1 MRMERYLLETYGTA
15 EQILNDNRRI
25 MESIE
30 REEIENP
37 IAELPEYKEEV
48 VEIADASFVSGN
60 EVTEETAEE
69 V

>member
-25 MESIE
+25 MDNLE
-30 REEIENP
+30 REFAENP

-48 VEIADASFVSGN
+48 VEIADASFVFGN
-60 EVTEETAEE
+60 EVTEDTEEE